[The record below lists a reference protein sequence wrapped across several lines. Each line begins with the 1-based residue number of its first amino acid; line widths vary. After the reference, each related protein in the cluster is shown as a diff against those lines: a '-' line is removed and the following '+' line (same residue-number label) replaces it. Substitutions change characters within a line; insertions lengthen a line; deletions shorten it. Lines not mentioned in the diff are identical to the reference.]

1 MIIHTVKIT
10 NFKSCYGTYEFN
22 FDTLTGLVKLS
33 GPIGSG
39 KTLLVEALQW
49 GLLGTVKGQSNTT
62 LVSWNMNSCEVEIQL
77 SSNNKEV
84 YIKRSLWDPLVVEI
98 DGKPLIASNKRNMQT
113 ILEEDI
119 YDIPKLAI
127 VKMCLISFNGFSTLA
142 DMNPAQTKEFID
154 EIFGF
159 KLFSQYTAALQEEK
173 KQIQNS
179 IIKLTA
185 MHEDNIQQINR
196 LEEKKKQQQIQ
207 ISANFNVEALLKDR
221 QILVDNGLKLK
232 DEKTQIDNLYA
243 DKEKIIEE
251 ERLKYYKQKTE
262 YGALGK
268 QEKTF
273 INTFK
278 NGTCPTCGNIVDHSL
293 IDEHK
298 NKMLEYAD
306 QYKKEEAKELEAK
319 DKLDKIKKEH
329 LDKISEVE
337 QKVSD
342 LKSQIRKIDSDI
354 TIHNNNIKIIND
366 NYDELIKT
374 HSDKVASIKEDL
386 AKCDIEIKEWS
397 ELEEL
402 LTKTLRYR
410 LLNTLIPHVNKSIN
424 FFMNRLEQ
432 PYRVEFD
439 QEFKAHIYTESV
451 DREISYGNLSTGQKK
466 TVDIAIVF
474 GILQNIISNV
484 DMNVIILD
492 ELMSNMDSDARNIML
507 SVLKDSL
514 GNDKCIFIVNHAEM
528 NDDYF
533 DHKIRVGLIN
543 KKVTTQQKK
552 KEQPKTVVV
561 RASQYEQVF

>member
-77 SSNNKEV
+77 TSKNKEV
-84 YIKRSLWDPLVVEI
+84 FIKRSLWDPLVVEI
-98 DGKPLIASNKRNMQT
+98 DGKSLIASNKRNMQT

-159 KLFSQYTAALQEEK
+159 KLFSQYTSALQEEK

-196 LEEKKKQQQIQ
+196 LEEKKRQQQIQ
-207 ISANFNVEALLKDR
+207 IGADFNIEALLKDR
-221 QILVDNGLKLK
+221 ESLVDEGLKLK
-232 DEKTQIDNLYA
+232 TEKTEIDNLYIS
-243 DKEKIIEE
+243 KEKTIEE
-251 ERLKYYKQKTE
+251 ERLIYYKQKTE
-262 YGALGK
+262 YAALGK

-278 NGTCPTCGNIVDHSL
+278 NGTCPTCGNIVNPSL

-298 NKMLEYAD
+298 SKMLEYAE
-306 QYKKEEAKELEAK
+306 QYRIEEAKEIEAK
-319 DKLDKIKKEH
+319 EKLDKIKKEH
-329 LDKISEVE
+329 SEKISEID
-337 QKVSD
+337 QKISD
-342 LKSQIRKIDSDI
+342 LKTKIRKIDSDI

-366 NYDELIKT
+366 NYDELIKI

-410 LLNTLIPHVNKSIN
+410 LLNTLIPHVNRSIN

-492 ELMSNMDSDARNIML
+492 ELMSNMDSDARNVML

-514 GNDKCIFIVNHAEM
+514 GNNKCIFVVNHAEM

-543 KKVTTQQKK
+543 KKVTTQPKK

-561 RASQYEQVF
+561 RASQYEQIF

>member
-77 SSNNKEV
+77 TSKNKEV
-84 YIKRSLWDPLVVEI
+84 FIKRSLWDPLVVEI

-159 KLFSQYTAALQEEK
+159 KLFSQYTSALQEEK

-196 LEEKKKQQQIQ
+196 LEEKKRQQQIQ
-207 ISANFNVEALLKDR
+207 IGADFNVEALLKDR
-221 QILVDNGLKLK
+221 ESLVDEGLILK
-232 DEKTQIDNLYA
+232 TEKTEIDNLYIS
-243 DKEKIIEE
+243 KEKTIEE
-251 ERLKYYKQKTE
+251 ERLIYYKQKTE
-262 YGALGK
+262 YAALGK

-278 NGTCPTCGNIVDHSL
+278 NGTCPTCGNIVNPSL

-298 NKMLEYAD
+298 SKMLEYAE
-306 QYKKEEAKELEAK
+306 QYRIEEAKEIEAK
-319 DKLDKIKKEH
+319 EKLDKIKKEH
-329 LDKISEVE
+329 SEKILEIDQKISE
-337 QKVSD
+337 
-342 LKSQIRKIDSDI
+342 LKAKIRKIDSDI

-366 NYDELIKT
+366 NYDELIKI

-386 AKCDIEIKEWS
+386 SKCDSEIKEWS

-402 LTKTLRYR
+402 LSKTLRYR

-492 ELMSNMDSDARNIML
+492 ELMSNMDSDARNVML

-514 GNDKCIFIVNHAEM
+514 GNDKCIFVVNHAEM

-543 KKVTTQQKK
+543 KKVTTQPKK

-561 RASQYEQVF
+561 RASQYEQIF

>member
-77 SSNNKEV
+77 TSKNKEV
-84 YIKRSLWDPLVVEI
+84 FIKRSLWDPLVVEI

-127 VKMCLISFNGFSTLA
+127 VKICLISFNGFSTLA

-159 KLFSQYTAALQEEK
+159 KLFSQYTSALQEEK

-185 MHEDNIQQINR
+185 MHEDNIQQIHR
-196 LEEKKKQQQIQ
+196 LEEKKRQQQIQ
-207 ISANFNVEALLKDR
+207 IEADFNIEALLKDR
-221 QILVDNGLKLK
+221 ELLVDEGLKLK
-232 DEKTQIDNLYA
+232 TEKTEIDNLYIN
-243 DKEKIIEE
+243 KEKDIEE
-251 ERLKYYKQKTE
+251 ERLTYYRQKTE
-262 YGALGK
+262 YAALGK
-268 QEKTF
+268 QEKNF

-278 NGTCPTCGNIVDHSL
+278 NGTCPTCGNIVNPSL

-298 NKMLEYAD
+298 SKMLEYAE
-306 QYKKEEAKELEAK
+306 QYRIEESKEIETKE
-319 DKLDKIKKEH
+319 KLDKIKKEH
-329 LDKISEVE
+329 SEKIFEIDP
-337 QKVSD
+337 KISD
-342 LKSQIRKIDSDI
+342 LKTKIRKIDSDI

-366 NYDELIKT
+366 NYDELIKI
-374 HSDKVASIKEDL
+374 HSDKVATIKADL
-386 AKCDIEIKEWS
+386 SKYDLEIKEWA

-402 LTKTLRYR
+402 LSKTLRYR

-439 QEFKAHIYTESV
+439 QELKAHIYTESV

-492 ELMSNMDSDARNIML
+492 ELMSNMDSDARNVML

-514 GNDKCIFIVNHAEM
+514 GNDKCIFVVNHAEM

-543 KKVTTQQKK
+543 KKVTTQPKK

-561 RASQYEQVF
+561 RASQYEQIF

>member
-77 SSNNKEV
+77 TSKNKEV

-159 KLFSQYTAALQEEK
+159 KLFSQYTSALQEEK

-196 LEEKKKQQQIQ
+196 LEEKKRQQQIQ
-207 ISANFNVEALLKDR
+207 IGADFNIEALLKDR
-221 QILVDNGLKLK
+221 ESLVDEGLKLK
-232 DEKTQIDNLYA
+232 NEKTEIDNLYIS
-243 DKEKIIEE
+243 KEKTIEE
-251 ERLKYYKQKTE
+251 ERLIYYKQKTE
-262 YGALGK
+262 YAALGK

-278 NGTCPTCGNIVDHSL
+278 NGTCPTCGNIVNPSL

-298 NKMLEYAD
+298 SKMLEYAE
-306 QYKKEEAKELEAK
+306 QYRIEEAKETEAK
-319 DKLDKIKKEH
+319 EKLDKIKKEH
-329 LDKISEVE
+329 SEKILEID
-337 QKVSD
+337 QKISD
-342 LKSQIRKIDSDI
+342 LKAKIRKIDSDI
-354 TIHNNNIKIIND
+354 AIHNNNIKIIND
-366 NYDELIKT
+366 NYDELIKI

-386 AKCDIEIKEWS
+386 SKCDSEIKEWS

-402 LTKTLRYR
+402 LSKTLRYR

-492 ELMSNMDSDARNIML
+492 ELMSNMDSDARNVML

-514 GNDKCIFIVNHAEM
+514 GDDKCIFVVNHAEM

-543 KKVTTQQKK
+543 KKVTTQPKK

-561 RASQYEQVF
+561 RASQYEQIF

>member
-1 MIIHTVKIT
+1 MIIHTAKIT

-49 GLLGTVKGQSNTT
+49 GLLGNVKGQPNTS

-127 VKMCLISFNGFSTLA
+127 IKMCLISFNGFSTLA
-142 DMNPAQTKEFID
+142 DMNPGQTKEFID

-159 KLFSQYTAALQEEK
+159 KLFSQYTSALQEEK
-173 KQIQNS
+173 KQIQNN

-185 MHEDNIQQINR
+185 MHEDNIQQITR
-196 LEEKKKQQQIQ
+196 LEEKKRQQQIQ
-207 ISANFNVEALLKDR
+207 IGADFNVEALLKDR
-221 QILVDNGLKLK
+221 ELLVAEGLKLK
-232 DEKTQIDNLYA
+232 NEKTEIDNLYIN
-243 DKEKIIEE
+243 KEKNIEE
-251 ERLKYYKQKTE
+251 ERLTYYKQKTE
-262 YGALGK
+262 YAALGK
-268 QEKTF
+268 QEKNF

-278 NGTCPTCGNIVDHSL
+278 NGTCPTCGNIVNTSL

-298 NKMLEYAD
+298 SKMLEYAE
-306 QYKKEEAKELEAK
+306 QYKLEEIKELESK
-319 DKLDKIKKEH
+319 EKLDSIKKEH
-329 LDKISEVE
+329 SEKIYDIDQKISE
-337 QKVSD
+337 
-342 LKSQIRKIDSDI
+342 LKSKIRKIDSDI
-354 TIHNNNIKIIND
+354 TIHNNNIKLIND

-374 HSDKVASIKEDL
+374 HSEKVASIKEDL
-386 AKCDIEIKEWS
+386 SKCDNEIKEWS

-402 LTKTLRYR
+402 LSKTLRYR
-410 LLNTLIPHVNKSIN
+410 LLNTLIPHINKSIN

-439 QEFKAHIYTESV
+439 QEFKARIYTESV

-492 ELMSNMDSDARNIML
+492 ELMSNMDSDARNVML

-514 GNDKCIFIVNHAEM
+514 GNDKCIFVVNHAEM

-543 KKVTTQQKK
+543 KKVTTQPKK

-561 RASQYEQVF
+561 RASQYEQIF

>member
-49 GLLGTVKGQSNTT
+49 GLLGNVKGQPNTS

-98 DGKPLIASNKRNMQT
+98 DGKSLIASNKRNMQT

-127 VKMCLISFNGFSTLA
+127 IKMCLISFNGFSTLA
-142 DMNPAQTKEFID
+142 DMNPGQTKEFID

-159 KLFSQYTAALQEEK
+159 KLFSQYTSALQEEK
-173 KQIQNS
+173 KQIQNN

-185 MHEDNIQQINR
+185 MHEDNIQQISR
-196 LEEKKKQQQIQ
+196 LEEKKRQQQIQ
-207 ISANFNVEALLKDR
+207 IGADFNVEALLKDR
-221 QILVDNGLKLK
+221 ELLVNEGLKLK
-232 DEKTQIDNLYA
+232 NEKTDIDNLYIN
-243 DKEKIIEE
+243 KEKIIEE
-251 ERLKYYKQKTE
+251 ERLIYYKQKTE
-262 YGALGK
+262 YAALGK
-268 QEKTF
+268 QEKNF

-278 NGTCPTCGNIVDHSL
+278 NGTCPTCGNIVNPSL

-298 NKMLEYAD
+298 SKMLEYAE
-306 QYKKEEAKELEAK
+306 QYKLEEIKELEVK
-319 DKLDKIKKEH
+319 EKLDKIKKEH
-329 LDKISEVE
+329 SEKIYNID
-337 QKVSD
+337 QKISD
-342 LKSQIRKIDSDI
+342 LKSKIRKIDSDI
-354 TIHNNNIKIIND
+354 TIHNNNIKLIND

-374 HSDKVASIKEDL
+374 HSEKVASIKEDL
-386 AKCDIEIKEWS
+386 SKCDNEIKEWS

-402 LTKTLRYR
+402 LSKTLRYR
-410 LLNTLIPHVNKSIN
+410 LLNTLIPHINKSIN

-492 ELMSNMDSDARNIML
+492 ELMSNMDSDARNVML

-514 GNDKCIFIVNHAEM
+514 GNDKCIFVVNHAEM

-543 KKVTTQQKK
+543 KKVTTQPKK

-561 RASQYEQVF
+561 RASQYEQIF

>member
-306 QYKKEEAKELEAK
+306 QYKIEEAKELEAK

-337 QKVSD
+337 QKISD

-386 AKCDIEIKEWS
+386 TKCDIEIKEWS

-514 GNDKCIFIVNHAEM
+514 GNDKCIFVVNHAEM

-543 KKVTTQQKK
+543 KKVTTQPKK

>member
-159 KLFSQYTAALQEEK
+159 KLFSQYTSALQEEK
-173 KQIQNS
+173 KQIQNN

-196 LEEKKKQQQIQ
+196 LEEKKRQQQIQ
-207 ISANFNVEALLKDR
+207 IGADFNIEALLKDR
-221 QILVDNGLKLK
+221 ELLVDEGLKLK
-232 DEKTQIDNLYA
+232 TEKTEIDNLYIS
-243 DKEKIIEE
+243 KEKTIEE
-251 ERLKYYKQKTE
+251 ERLIYYKQKTE
-262 YGALGK
+262 YAALGK
-268 QEKTF
+268 QEKNF

-278 NGTCPTCGNIVDHSL
+278 NGTCPTCGNIVNPSL

-298 NKMLEYAD
+298 SKMLEYAE
-306 QYKKEEAKELEAK
+306 QYRIEEAKEIEAK
-319 DKLDKIKKEH
+319 EKLDKIKKEH
-329 LDKISEVE
+329 SEKIFEVD
-337 QKVSD
+337 QKISD
-342 LKSQIRKIDSDI
+342 LKAKIRKIDSDI

-366 NYDELIKT
+366 NYDELIKI
-374 HSDKVASIKEDL
+374 HSDKVESIKEDL
-386 AKCDIEIKEWS
+386 SKCDLEIKEWA

-402 LTKTLRYR
+402 LSKTLRYR

-466 TVDIAIVF
+466 TVDIALVF

-492 ELMSNMDSDARNIML
+492 ELMSNMDSDARNVML

-514 GNDKCIFIVNHAEM
+514 GNDKCIFVINHAEM

-543 KKVTTQQKK
+543 KKVTTQPKK

-561 RASQYEQVF
+561 RASQYEQIF

>member
-77 SSNNKEV
+77 TSKNKEV
-84 YIKRSLWDPLVVEI
+84 FIKRSLWDPLVVEI

-159 KLFSQYTAALQEEK
+159 KLFSQYTSALQEEK

-185 MHEDNIQQINR
+185 MHEDNIQQINI
-196 LEEKKKQQQIQ
+196 LEEKKRQQQIQ
-207 ISANFNVEALLKDR
+207 IGADFNIEALLKDR
-221 QILVDNGLKLK
+221 ESLVDEGLKLK
-232 DEKTQIDNLYA
+232 TEKTEIDNLYIS
-243 DKEKIIEE
+243 KEKTIEE
-251 ERLKYYKQKTE
+251 ERLIYYKQKTE
-262 YGALGK
+262 YAALGK

-278 NGTCPTCGNIVDHSL
+278 NGTCPTCGNIVNPSL

-298 NKMLEYAD
+298 SKMLEYAE
-306 QYKKEEAKELEAK
+306 QYRIEEAKEIEAK
-319 DKLDKIKKEH
+319 EKLDKIKKEH
-329 LDKISEVE
+329 SEKIFEVD
-337 QKVSD
+337 QRISD
-342 LKSQIRKIDSDI
+342 LKSKIRKIDSDI

-366 NYDELIKT
+366 NYDELIKI

-402 LTKTLRYR
+402 LSKTLRYR

-492 ELMSNMDSDARNIML
+492 ELMSNMDSDARNVML

-514 GNDKCIFIVNHAEM
+514 GNDKCIFVVNHAEM

-543 KKVTTQQKK
+543 KKVTTQPKK

>member
-77 SSNNKEV
+77 TSKNKEV

-159 KLFSQYTAALQEEK
+159 KLFSQYTSALQEEK

-196 LEEKKKQQQIQ
+196 LEEKKRQQQIQ
-207 ISANFNVEALLKDR
+207 IGADFNIEALLKDR
-221 QILVDNGLKLK
+221 ELLVDEGLKLK
-232 DEKTQIDNLYA
+232 NEKTEIDNLYIS
-243 DKEKIIEE
+243 KEKSIEE
-251 ERLKYYKQKTE
+251 ERLIYYKQKTE

-278 NGTCPTCGNIVDHSL
+278 NGTCPTCGNIVNPLL

-298 NKMLEYAD
+298 SKMLEYAE
-306 QYKKEEAKELEAK
+306 QYRIEEAKEIEAK
-319 DKLDKIKKEH
+319 EKLDKIKKEH
-329 LDKISEVE
+329 SEKIFEVD
-337 QKVSD
+337 QKISD
-342 LKSQIRKIDSDI
+342 LKAKIRKIDSDI

-366 NYDELIKT
+366 NYDELIKI

-514 GNDKCIFIVNHAEM
+514 GNDKCIFVVNHAEM

-543 KKVTTQQKK
+543 KKVTTQPKK